1 MLYCKDI
8 YAFTICMQDNV
19 HAIVHVHC
27 MCAAVNVHEYVFAM
41 GGFKCKTVYR
51 RKGINFGVGF
61 IILV

>member
-1 MLYCKDI
+1 
-8 YAFTICMQDNV
+8 MQDNV